1 MSEETEKR
9 TAPTDAGASP
19 APSASLASTSIDAGR
34 IAELWDRMRA
44 LVARGA
50 AGDRLLRQVASA
62 PLTAGLSFGPEGKP
76 GLYVEATS
84 GKIKSAF
91 SHLSIVDVKRGA
103 ASVLVLELEEPELC
117 GCFAELCEHAFR
129 TLGELSPGTTGEA
142 FLDRVLND
150 WRTLLGRRR
159 SRLSAEE
166 VRGLWCELDVLDE
179 LVKKHGLA
187 AIGFWTGPGGTFDES
202 VDRTQDFSLP
212 EGFLEV
218 KSVYRQAGEVR
229 ISSLNQLDV
238 TEGSTLYLCAVTIA
252 DGVPSGESG
261 ESLRGKVESVRRT
274 ISECAGDVRAQA
286 LKALEAFSNRLFFAG
301 YDPEDPSEE
310 YDRAYRRVR
319 LTVYDAT
326 SDEFPA
332 LRRSSTPPAVVDASY
347 RLALAALAPFEVGGV
362 V

>member
-1 MSEETEKR
+1 MSEETEKT
-9 TAPTDAGASP
+9 TAPTDASASP
-19 APSASLASTSIDAGR
+19 ASTSIDAGR

-50 AGDRLLRQVASA
+50 AGDRLLRQVASR

-76 GLYVEATS
+76 GLYVEATL
-84 GKIKSAF
+84 GKTKSAF
-91 SHLSIVDVKRGA
+91 SHLSIVNVKRGV

-117 GCFAELCEHAFR
+117 GCFAALCEHAFR
-129 TLGELSPGTTGEA
+129 TLDDLAPGTTGEA

-252 DGVPSGESG
+252 DGEPSG

>member
-1 MSEETEKR
+1 MNEETEKT
-9 TAPTDAGASP
+9 TAPMDASASP
-19 APSASLASTSIDAGR
+19 ASTSIDAGR

-50 AGDRLLRQVASA
+50 AGDRLLRQVASR

-84 GKIKSAF
+84 GKVKSAF
-91 SHLSIVDVKRGA
+91 SHLSIVNVKRGV

-117 GCFAELCEHAFR
+117 GCFAALCEHAFR
-129 TLGELSPGTTGEA
+129 TLDDLAPGTTGEA

-252 DGVPSGESG
+252 DGEPSG

-286 LKALEAFSNRLFFAG
+286 LKALEAFSDRLFFAG

>member
-1 MSEETEKR
+1 M
-9 TAPTDAGASP
+9 
-19 APSASLASTSIDAGR
+19 
-34 IAELWDRMRA
+34 
-44 LVARGA
+44 
-50 AGDRLLRQVASA
+50 
-62 PLTAGLSFGPEGKP
+62 
-76 GLYVEATS
+76 
-84 GKIKSAF
+84 
-91 SHLSIVDVKRGA
+91 
-103 ASVLVLELEEPELC
+103 LVLELEEPELC
-117 GCFAELCEHAFR
+117 GCFAALCEHAFR

-187 AIGFWTGPGGTFDES
+187 AVGFWTGPGGTFDES

-252 DGVPSGESG
+252 DGEPSG

-274 ISECAGDVRAQA
+274 IAEHAGDVRAQA
-286 LKALEAFSNRLFFAG
+286 LKALEAFSDRLFFAG

-310 YDRAYRRVR
+310 YDRVYRRVR

-326 SDEFPA
+326 SNEFPA

-347 RLALAALAPFEVGGV
+347 RLALSALAPFEVGGV

>member
-1 MSEETEKR
+1 MSEETEKT
-9 TAPTDAGASP
+9 TAPTDASASP
-19 APSASLASTSIDAGR
+19 ASTSIDAGR

-76 GLYVEATS
+76 GLYVEATT
-84 GKIKSAF
+84 GKLKSAF
-91 SHLSIVDVKRGA
+91 SHLSIVNVKRGV

-117 GCFAELCEHAFR
+117 RCFAALCEHAFR
-129 TLGELSPGTTGEA
+129 TLDDLAPGTTGEA

-252 DGVPSGESG
+252 DGEPSG

-286 LKALEAFSNRLFFAG
+286 LKALEAFSDRLFFAG

>member
-1 MSEETEKR
+1 MSEETEKIK
-9 TAPTDAGASP
+9 APTDAGAP
-19 APSASLASTSIDAGR
+19 PASTSIDAGR
-34 IAELWDRMRA
+34 ITELWDRMRA

-50 AGDRLLRQVASA
+50 AGDRLLRQVASS
-62 PLTAGLSFGPEGKP
+62 PLTAGLCFGPEGKP

-84 GKIKSAF
+84 GKVKSAF
-91 SHLSIVDVKRGA
+91 SHLSIVAVKRGA

-117 GCFAELCEHAFR
+117 GCFAALCEHAFR

-218 KSVYRQAGEVR
+218 KSVYRQAGEMR

-252 DGVPSGESG
+252 DGEPSG
-261 ESLRGKVESVRRT
+261 ESLRGKVENVRRT
-274 ISECAGDVRAQA
+274 ISDRAGDVRAQA
-286 LKALEAFSNRLFFAG
+286 LKALEAFSDRLFFAG
-301 YDPEDPSEE
+301 YNPEDPSEE